1 VCPASRMSGRVALLD
16 SIEPDMARNIVE
28 KVLDP
33 HLVEGKLEPGEVISY
48 RIDQVLLQDA
58 TGTMAWMEFE
68 QLGADRVKVPRVV
81 QYVDHNMIQL
91 DHKNPDDHFFL
102 QTCAMRYGAVF
113 SRPGNGISHYVHLER
128 FDVPGQTMVGSD
140 SHTTTG
146 GALGMFALGIGGMD
160 AAVVMAGY
168 PFELT
173 YPRIVRVVLD
183 NELQGWLSAKDVI
196 LEMLRRL
203 TVKGGLGKAFAFDG
217 PGVET
222 LSVTERA
229 TIANMIQEL
238 GATAG
243 IFPSDAATKTWLEA
257 QKRPGDFT
265 ELLPDD
271 GARYDE
277 EMVID
282 LAALEPLIAKPRN
295 PDNVVPVR
303 EVAGTR
309 VAQVCVGSSVNSGYD
324 DLAIPAYIVSE
335 GGGVNEWLDMTVS
348 PGSRQALDAIA
359 RSGVLS
365 QYVAAGARLLE
376 PACGPCVG
384 MGMAPP
390 SGQPSVRTMNRNFQG
405 RSGTED
411 DYVYLTSP
419 AVAGATALKGV
430 ITDPRDLDLEPPRIE
445 APGPRVDDSLLI
457 MPPPPEEAARIEI
470 WRGPNIKPPP
480 VPPDLPDALEGRILI
495 VLGDNIST
503 GSMSPDG
510 VLVFQERSNIEAI
523 AEFVFKKEDPEFVQ
537 RAKDWGG
544 GFIVAGDNY
553 GQGSSRE
560 HAALAPLQLGV
571 RAVFAKAFHRIHRR
585 NLINNGIVP
594 GLIDDEV
601 SNKAQVGD
609 TWRLP
614 NIRAEIASGS
624 GEFTLQLDG
633 ETVTVRNDLQ
643 EHEREQL
650 LAGGLLRSLSQQA
663 GR

>member
-1 VCPASRMSGRVALLD
+1 
-16 SIEPDMARNIVE
+16 MAQNIVE
-28 KVLDP
+28 KVLQP
-33 HLVEGKLEPGEVISY
+33 HLIEGKLEPGEVISY
-48 RIDQVLLQDA
+48 GIDQVLLQDA

-68 QLGADRVKVPRVV
+68 QLDTNRVQVPLVV

-102 QTCAMRYGAVF
+102 QTCSLRYGAVF

-146 GALGMFALGIGGMD
+146 GAMGMFALGIGGMD

-168 PFELT
+168 PFELA
-173 YPRIVRVVLD
+173 YPRVVRVILE

-217 PGVET
+217 PGVAT
-222 LSVTERA
+222 LSVAERA
-229 TIANMIQEL
+229 TICNMIQEL

-243 IFPSDAATKTWLEA
+243 IFPSDEQTRTWLATQNRED
-257 QKRPGDFT
+257 DFT
-265 ELLPDD
+265 ELLPDA

-277 EMVID
+277 EVVID
-282 LAALEPLIAKPRN
+282 LATLEPLIAKPRN

-309 VAQVCVGSSVNSGYD
+309 VAQVCVGSSVNSGYL
-324 DLAIPAYIVSE
+324 DLAIPAYIVSK
-335 GGGVNEWLDMTVS
+335 GGGVDEWLDMTVS
-348 PGSRQALDAIA
+348 PGSRQALDAID
-359 RSGVLS
+359 RSGVLAE
-365 QYVAAGARLLE
+365 YIAAGARLLE

-390 SGQPSVRTMNRNFQG
+390 SGKPSVRTMNRNFQG

-419 AVAGATALKGV
+419 AVAGATAVRGV
-430 ITDPRDLDLEPPRIE
+430 ITDPRDLDMDPPE
-445 APGPRVDDSLLI
+445 LDTPRPTVDDSMLI
-457 MPPPPEEAARIEI
+457 PPPPAEEARNVEI
-470 WRGPNIKPPP
+470 WRGPNIRPPP
-480 VPPDLPDALEGRILI
+480 VPPELPDALVGRVLI

-510 VLVFQERSNIEAI
+510 VLVFQERSNVEAI
-523 AEFVFKKEDPEFVQ
+523 AEYVFKKEDPQFVA
-537 RAKDWGG
+537 RAKEWGG

-571 RAVFAKAFHRIHRR
+571 RAVFAKAIHRIHRR

-594 GLIDDEV
+594 ALIDDEV
-601 SNKAQVGD
+601 ANKAQVGD
-609 TWRLP
+609 TWCFPR
-614 NIRAEIASGS
+614 IRQELGSGS
-624 GEFTLQLDG
+624 PEFTLQLDG
-633 ETVTVRNDLQ
+633 ETVMVRNDLAA
-643 EHEREQL
+643 HEREQL
-650 LAGGLLRSLSQQA
+650 LAGGLLKYLKSK

>member
-1 VCPASRMSGRVALLD
+1 MPK
-16 SIEPDMARNIVE
+16 NIVE
-28 KVLDP
+28 RVLEE
-33 HLVEGKLEPGEVISY
+33 HLVEGKLEPGQPASY
-48 RIDQVLLQDA
+48 RVDQVLLQDA

-68 QLGADRVKVPRVV
+68 QLEKDRVQVPQVV

-102 QTCAMRYGAVF
+102 QTCSMRYGAIF

-128 FDVPGQTMVGSD
+128 FDVPWQTMVGSD
-140 SHTTTG
+140 SHTTTA
-146 GALGMFALGIGGMD
+146 GAVGMFSLGIGGMD
-160 AAVVMAGY
+160 AAVVMAGF

-173 YPRIVRVVLD
+173 YPSVVRVVLE
-183 NELQGWLSAKDVI
+183 NELGPWVSAKDVI

-203 TVKGGLGKAFAFDG
+203 TVKGGINKAFAFDG
-217 PGVET
+217 PGVAT
-222 LSVTERA
+222 LSVTQRA
-229 TIANMIQEL
+229 TICNMIQEL

-243 IFPSDAATKTWLEA
+243 IFPADDRTREWLGSQDREE
-257 QKRPGDFT
+257 QFR

-282 LAALEPLIAKPRN
+282 LASLEPLIAKPRN
-295 PDNVVPVR
+295 PDKVVPVR
-303 EVAGTR
+303 EVAGTK

-324 DLAIPAYIVSE
+324 DLAIPAYVVKR

-348 PGSRQALDAIA
+348 PGSRQILNSIIQT
-359 RSGVLS
+359 GVMS
-365 QYVAAGARLLE
+365 DYVAAGARLLE

-384 MGMAPP
+384 MGQAPP
-390 SGQPSVRTMNRNFQG
+390 SGQPSVRTFNRNFQG
-405 RSGTED
+405 RSGTVD

-419 AVAGATALKGV
+419 EVAGATALTGV
-430 ITDPRDLDLEPPRIE
+430 ITDPRDLDMEPPRIE
-445 APGPRVDDSLLI
+445 APEPVADDSMLI
-457 MPPPPEEAARIEI
+457 FPPSEEEARKIEI

-480 VPPDLPDALEGRILI
+480 LPPDLPDALEGRVLI
-495 VLGDNIST
+495 VLPENIST

-510 VLVFQERSNIEAI
+510 VIVMAERSNIEAI
-523 AEFVFKKEDPEFVQ
+523 AEYCFRKEDPEFVS
-537 RAKDWGG
+537 RAKEWGG

-571 RAVFAKAFHRIHRR
+571 RAVFAKGIHRIHRR

-594 GLIDDEV
+594 AIIDDEV
-601 SNKAQVGD
+601 YNKAQVGD

-614 NIRAEIASGS
+614 RIREELESDS
-624 GEFTLQLDG
+624 REFTLELDG
-633 ETVTVRNDLQ
+633 ETVTVRNDLGD
-643 EHEREQL
+643 HERKQL
-650 LAGGLLRSLSQQA
+650 LAGGLLKYLRQKEPS
-663 GR
+663 

>member
-1 VCPASRMSGRVALLD
+1 MGVEVAAM
-16 SIEPDMARNIVE
+16 PQNIVE
-28 KVLDP
+28 KVLSE
-33 HLVEGKLEPGEVISY
+33 HLVEGKLEPGEVIAY

-68 QLGADRVKVPRVV
+68 QLDKERVQVPKVV

-91 DHKNPDDHFFL
+91 DFKNPDDHFFL
-102 QTCAMRYGAVF
+102 QTCAARYGAIF

-140 SHTTTG
+140 SHTTTA
-146 GALGMFALGIGGMD
+146 GAVGMFSLGIGGMD
-160 AAVVMAGY
+160 AAVVMAGH
-168 PFELT
+168 PFELG
-173 YPRIVRVVLD
+173 YPSVVRVVLE
-183 NELQGWLSAKDVI
+183 NELGPWVSAKDVI

-217 PGVET
+217 PGVDT
-222 LSVTERA
+222 LPVTARA
-229 TIANMIQEL
+229 TICNMIQEL

-243 IFPSDAATKTWLEA
+243 IFPSDHRTREWLEA
-257 QKRPGDFT
+257 QERAEDWA
-265 ELLPDD
+265 ELRSDA

-303 EVAGTR
+303 EVAGTK
-309 VAQVCVGSSVNSGYD
+309 VAQVCVGSSVNSGYE
-324 DLAIPAYIVSE
+324 DLAIPAYIVSK

-348 PGSRQALDAIA
+348 PGSRQALDTITK
-359 RSGVLS
+359 SGVLS
-365 QYVAAGARLLE
+365 AYIDAGARLLE

-405 RSGTED
+405 RSGTDD
-411 DYVYLTSP
+411 DYVYLSSP
-419 AVAGATALKGV
+419 ETAGATALTGA
-430 ITDPRDLDLEPPRIE
+430 ITDPRDLDMEPPGIE
-445 APGPRVDDSLLI
+445 PPKPKIDDSMLI
-457 MPPPPEEAARIEI
+457 MPPPPEEAAAVEI

-480 VPPDLPDALEGRILI
+480 VPPELPDELVGRVLI
-495 VLGDNIST
+495 VLPDNIST

-510 VLVFQERSNIEAI
+510 VLVFQERSNIERI
-523 AEFVFKKEDPEFVQ
+523 AEYCFRKEDPEFVA
-537 RAKDWGG
+537 RAKEWGG
-544 GFIVAGDNY
+544 GFIVGGDNY

-571 RAVFAKAFHRIHRR
+571 RAVFAKTIHRIHRR

-594 GLIDDEV
+594 VLVDDDV
-601 SNKAQVGD
+601 LNKAQVGD
-609 TWRLP
+609 DWRLP
-614 NIRAEIASGS
+614 RIREEIESGS
-624 GEFTLQLDG
+624 ETFTLQLDG
-633 ETVTVRNDLQ
+633 DTTRVRNDLQ
-643 EHEREQL
+643 RHEREQL
-650 LAGGLLRSLSQQA
+650 LAGGLLRWLKQRA
-663 GR
+663 A